1 MHLLD
6 KGSRTRLTKLATLVR
21 RLATDF
27 TFDSVECG
35 DPFDGIASDS
45 GVARG
50 LDLWPRLV
58 SGPSSF
64 NSSCSVSRATP
75 RVTPEDAPK
84 FRDDQYQM
92 FSDRRRE
99 AVTAWPPACRVTS
112 LIPIRRRSPSASPR
126 TTRFPLRN
134 CQVDLVR
141 WTALDTAR
149 IHALYLV
156 FVSRAAL
163 NCVVGVIHLAVGRR
177 I

>member
-1 MHLLD
+1 MQLLD
-6 KGSRTRLTKLATLVR
+6 QGSRARLTKLATLVR

-27 TFDSVECG
+27 TFDSIECR
-35 DPFDGIASDS
+35 DTFDGRASDS

-58 SGPSSF
+58 SGSSSF
-64 NSSCSVSRATP
+64 NSSSVSRATP
-75 RVTPEDAPK
+75 SLGAEEDAPK
-84 FRDDQYQM
+84 LRDDQYQM
-92 FSDRRRE
+92 FGDRGRE
-99 AVTAWPPACRVTS
+99 AVPTLPPAWPAAS

-126 TTRFPLRN
+126 TTSFPLRN
-134 CQVDLVR
+134 RQVDLVR

>member
-6 KGSRTRLTKLATLVR
+6 QGSRTRLTKLATLVR

-27 TFDSVECG
+27 TFDSIECR
-35 DPFDGIASDS
+35 DTFDGRASDS

-58 SGPSSF
+58 SGSSSF

-92 FSDRRRE
+92 FGDRGRE
-99 AVTAWPPACRVTS
+99 AVPTLPPAWPAAS

-126 TTRFPLRN
+126 TTSFPLRN
-134 CQVDLVR
+134 RQVDLVR